1 MEVCNLFFI
10 FQKRAYSYEIG
21 GLTAMKLPEVSKETL
36 KCRLVSSS
44 ASMGKLRDELNAFC
58 IMRGK

>member
-1 MEVCNLFFI
+1 
-10 FQKRAYSYEIG
+10 
-21 GLTAMKLPEVSKETL
+21 MKLPGVSKETL